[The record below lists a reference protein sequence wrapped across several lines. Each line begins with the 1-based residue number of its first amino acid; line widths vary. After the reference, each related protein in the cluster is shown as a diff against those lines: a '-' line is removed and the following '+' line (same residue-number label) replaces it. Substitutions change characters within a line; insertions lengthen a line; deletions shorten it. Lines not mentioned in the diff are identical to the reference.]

1 MKEES
6 LNQTQSNKSGGII
19 MINVVRH
26 GEICGDTGRTAVTN
40 MVMLHWI
47 MTGPEQAASVVR
59 LRCQVGGAPVWTLTL
74 WTWSR
79 HQGDLAPDSTGP
91 AEQS

>member
-26 GEICGDTGRTAVTN
+26 GEICGDNGGDCSDQYGNVALDHDRTRAGSQCCQAQVPGGR
-40 MVMLHWI
+40 
-47 MTGPEQAASVVR
+47 GASVDTDTVDM
-59 LRCQVGGAPVWTLTL
+59 V
-74 WTWSR
+74 
-79 HQGDLAPDSTGP
+79 
-91 AEQS
+91 